1 MRFAGKVALVTGSS
15 RGIGRAIALQLAG
28 EGPALVVNYRK
39 QAEAAAATVADIEA
53 LGRRALAV
61 RADIGDPE
69 ALRDMFNRVKDSFG
83 GMDFLICNAAAGVQ
97 SSLMDMPL
105 KAWDLSMNVNARG
118 YLLCAQRAFPLMAA
132 RGGGRMIALTARNG
146 TEGAAR
152 GYGPVAVSKAAIN
165 TLTFYLAVEL
175 APHNIIVNAVSP
187 GIVETE
193 ALANFDVGEELR
205 VRAKTLTPTGRVTT
219 AEDVALLVAFLCSE
233 EARQVNGQIIEIDG
247 GYGRLFL

>member
-15 RGIGRAIALQLAG
+15 RGIGRAIALQLAR
-28 EGPALVVNYRK
+28 EGADLVVNYRK

-53 LGRRALAV
+53 LGRRAFAV

-118 YLLCAQRAFPLMAA
+118 YLLCAQSAFPLMAA
-132 RGGGRMIALTARNG
+132 RGGGRIVALTTLAG
-146 TEGAAR
+146 TEQAGPLYGSVAA
-152 GYGPVAVSKAAIN
+152 SKGAIN
-165 TLTFYLAVEL
+165 ALTVYLAAEFG
-175 APHNIIVNAVSP
+175 PHNIIVNAVSP
-187 GIVETE
+187 GMVDTD
-193 ALANFDVGEELR
+193 ALAYFKVGSRMLR
-205 VRAKTLTPTGRVTT
+205 RAQELTPSGRVTT
-219 AEDVALLVAFLCSE
+219 VEDVAHLVAFLCSE
-233 EARQVNGQIIEIDG
+233 EAHQINGQIIEIDG
-247 GYGRLFL
+247 GYRRLFL